1 MNSRTFIIASVV
13 IGLAGVVLGFAFLQ
27 KSGRQKI
34 VQRQKE
40 LEDRVEKVTEPM
52 TSSIRNF
59 NPVIPP
65 RPKQRS
71 GQREPVGVEEKPER
85 QGAPK
90 AVVASLTIFAG
101 DPPPAKAPQREPKGD
116 YAPAFRLVKCQLV
129 NTVDSSNITTP
140 IIGLVTDDL
149 WWNGK
154 IIIRA
159 DSEVHGVANVD
170 RVRERVASNGEFTF
184 VLNEPD
190 GTGRELVVHGMVLD
204 MEKDDNLDSYGITDG
219 SAGLRGDVIRTANSD
234 LIKLYAASLISGIA
248 GAFSSGANGVLG
260 NRVYTNNSSLGM
272 SALQGA
278 VINPAVGGTQS
289 VLDRYAEQIGSSIER
304 DGFFVR
310 VPAGKQFYV
319 YCTEAI
325 DLSKAIVAADD
336 VRLARED
343 ADFAKRQQRS
353 EVRRALPVNPY
364 ELINPLLPALGQI
377 LNNTSNT
384 NK

>member
-1 MNSRTFIIASVV
+1 MNSRTFISAAVV
-13 IGLAGVVLGFAFLQ
+13 IGVAGLVLGFALLQ
-27 KSGRQKI
+27 KGGHQKI

-40 LEDRVEKVTEPM
+40 LEVGVGKVTEPM

-59 NPVIPP
+59 NPVLPP
-65 RPKQRS
+65 KPRQRQ
-71 GQREPVGVEEKPER
+71 GQRVQMGVEDNLER
-85 QGAPK
+85 QEAPK
-90 AVVASLTIFAG
+90 TVVASLTIFAG
-101 DPPPAKAPQREPKGD
+101 DPQPDKAPQREPKGD

-159 DSEVHGVANVD
+159 ESEVHGVANVD
-170 RVRERVASNGEFTF
+170 RVRERIAGNGEFTF

-190 GTGRELVVHGMVLD
+190 GSGRELVVHGMVLD
-204 MEKDDNLDSYGITDG
+204 MEKDDTLDSYGITDG

-234 LIKLYAASLISGIA
+234 LIKLYAASLVSGIA

-278 VINPAVGGTQS
+278 VINPAVGGTQT
-289 VLDRYAEQIGSSIER
+289 VLDRYAEQIASSIER

-325 DLSKAIVAADD
+325 DLSNAVVAADD
-336 VRLARED
+336 VRVARED
-343 ADFAKRQQRS
+343 ADFAKRQQRA
-353 EVRRALPVNPY
+353 EVRRAEPVNPS
-364 ELINPLLPALGQI
+364 ELINPLLPALNQI
-377 LNNTSNT
+377 INST

>member
-1 MNSRTFIIASVV
+1 MNSRTFIAAALVT
-13 IGLAGVVLGFAFLQ
+13 GLIGVVLGFAFLQ
-27 KSGRQKI
+27 KGGPQKI
-34 VQRQKE
+34 VQRQRE
-40 LEDRVEKVTEPM
+40 LEDGVGKVTEPM

-59 NPVIPP
+59 NPVLPP
-65 RPKQRS
+65 KPRQRS
-71 GQREPVGVEEKPER
+71 APRLAVGVEENLQTQE
-85 QGAPK
+85 APK
-90 AVVASLTIFAG
+90 NVVTSLTIFAG
-101 DPPPAKAPQREPKGD
+101 DPQPAKASGREPKGD

-170 RVRERVASNGEFTF
+170 RIRERIASNGEFTF

-190 GTGRELVVHGMVLD
+190 GSGRELVVQGMALD
-204 MEKDDNLDSYGITDG
+204 MEKDAALDSYGITDG
-219 SAGLRGDVIRTANSD
+219 SAGLRGDVIRTANND

-260 NRVYTNNSSLGM
+260 NRVYTNSNSLGM
-272 SALQGA
+272 SALHGGL
-278 VINPAVGGTQS
+278 INPAVGGTQS

-325 DLSKAIVAADD
+325 DLSNAVIAADD
-336 VRLARED
+336 VRVARAD
-343 ADFAKRQQRS
+343 AEFAKRQQRS
-353 EVRRALPVNPY
+353 EVRRALPVNPSDV
-364 ELINPLLPALGQI
+364 INPLLPAI
-377 LNNTSNT
+377 DEIMKNT

>member
-1 MNSRTFIIASVV
+1 MNSRTLITAAVV
-13 IGLAGVVLGFAFLQ
+13 ICLTGVVLGLALFQ
-27 KSGRQKI
+27 RGGQQKI

-40 LEDRVEKVTEPM
+40 LENGMEKVTEPM

-59 NPVIPP
+59 NPMIAP
-65 RPKQRS
+65 RPRQRS
-71 GQREPVGVEEKPER
+71 GQGEPMRMEEKLER
-85 QGAPK
+85 REAPK
-90 AVVASLTIFAG
+90 TVVASLTIFAG
-101 DPPPAKAPQREPKGD
+101 DPQPVRPPQREPKGD
-116 YAPAFRLVKCQLV
+116 YAPAFRLLKCQLV

-154 IIIRA
+154 IIIRS

-170 RVRERVASNGEFTF
+170 RVRERIASNGEFTF

-190 GTGRELVVHGMVLD
+190 GSGRELVVHGMVLD
-204 MEKDDNLDSYGITDG
+204 MERNDTLDSYGITDG

-234 LIKLYAASLISGIA
+234 IIKLYAASLISGFA

-260 NRVYTNNSSLGM
+260 NRVYTNNSSLGL
-272 SALQGA
+272 SALQGG
-278 VINPAVGGTQS
+278 VINPAVGATQS

-325 DLSKAIVAADD
+325 DLSKAVVAADD
-336 VRLARED
+336 VRAARED
-343 ADFAKRQQRS
+343 ANFAKRQKQS
-353 EVRRALPVNPY
+353 EVRRALPVNPD
-364 ELINPLLPALGQI
+364 ELIKPLLPALGQI
-377 LNNTSNT
+377 INNTT
-384 NK
+384 K

>member
-1 MNSRTFIIASVV
+1 MNSRTFITAAVV
-13 IGLAGVVLGFAFLQ
+13 IGLAGVVLGFALLQ
-27 KSGRQKI
+27 KGGQQKI

-40 LEDRVEKVTEPM
+40 LEDGVGKVTEPM
-52 TSSIRNF
+52 TSSIRDF

-65 RPKQRS
+65 RPRQRS
-71 GQREPVGVEEKPER
+71 GQRESVTVEEKLVHEE
-85 QGAPK
+85 APK
-90 AVVASLTIFAG
+90 TVVAPLTIFAG
-101 DPPPAKAPQREPKGD
+101 EPQPAKAPQREPKGD

-170 RVRERVASNGEFTF
+170 RVRERIASNGEFTF

-190 GTGRELVVHGMVLD
+190 GSGRELVIHGLVLD

-219 SAGLRGDVIRTANSD
+219 SAGLRGDVIRTANND

-278 VINPAVGGTQS
+278 VINPAVGGTQG

-325 DLSKAIVAADD
+325 DLSRAVVAADD
-336 VRLARED
+336 VRTSRDD
-343 ADFAKRQQRS
+343 ADFAKSQQRA
-353 EVRRALPVNPY
+353 EVRRALPVNSD
-364 ELINPLLPALGQI
+364 ELINPLLPALNQI
-377 LNNTSNT
+377 INNSN
-384 NK
+384 K

>member
-1 MNSRTFIIASVV
+1 MSKRIFIPIGVV
-13 IGLAGVVLGFAFLQ
+13 IGLAGIVLWIALTQQRGPQ
-27 KSGRQKI
+27 KL

-40 LEDRVEKVTEPM
+40 LEQAIEKLTEPM

-59 NPVIPP
+59 NPVVV
-65 RPKQRS
+65 PKRQS
-71 GQREPVGVEEKPER
+71 GPIRREPVVLDER
-85 QGAPK
+85 SVRENTPKRVAAP
-90 AVVASLTIFAG
+90 LTIFAA
-101 DPPPAKAPQREPKGD
+101 DPQPGKAPSREPKGD

-159 DSEVHGVANVD
+159 NSEVHGVANVD
-170 RVRERVASNGEFTF
+170 RVRERIAGNGEFTF

-190 GTGRELVVHGMVLD
+190 GSGRELVVRGIVLD
-204 MEKDDNLDSYGITDG
+204 MEKDDSMDSYGITDG

-248 GAFSSGANGVLG
+248 GAFSSNANGILG
-260 NRVYTNNSSLGM
+260 NRVYTNNSALGL
-272 SALQGA
+272 STIQGLA
-278 VINPAVGGTQS
+278 VNPAVGAAQG
-289 VLDRYAEQIGSSIER
+289 VLDRYAEQIESSIER

-325 DLSKAIVAADD
+325 DLSKAVVAADD
-336 VRLARED
+336 VRAARES
-343 ADFAKRQQRS
+343 ADIAKSQERS
-353 EVRRALPVNPY
+353 EVRRALPVNPT
-364 ELINPLLPALGQI
+364 ELTNQLLPALGQI
-377 LNNTSNT
+377 LNNT

>member
-1 MNSRTFIIASVV
+1 MTKRTFIPVGVV
-13 IGLAGVVLGFAFLQ
+13 IGLAGIVLWIALSQQRGPQ
-27 KSGRQKI
+27 KL

-40 LEDRVEKVTEPM
+40 LEQGIEKLTEPM

-59 NPVIPP
+59 NPVVVTKRQPEP
-65 RPKQRS
+65 MR
-71 GQREPVGVEEKPER
+71 REPVVLDGRSER
-85 QGAPK
+85 ENVPKSVAAP
-90 AVVASLTIFAG
+90 LTIFAA
-101 DPPPAKAPQREPKGD
+101 DPQPVKPPSREPKGD

-159 DSEVHGVANVD
+159 NSEVHGVANVD
-170 RVRERVASNGEFTF
+170 RVRERIAGNGEFTF

-190 GTGRELVVHGMVLD
+190 GSGRELVVRGMVLD
-204 MEKDDNLDSYGITDG
+204 MEKDDSMDSYGITDG

-234 LIKLYAASLISGIA
+234 VIKLYAASLISGIA
-248 GAFSSGANGVLG
+248 GAFSSNANGILG
-260 NRVYTNNSSLGM
+260 NRVYTNNSALGL
-272 SALQGA
+272 SAIQGLA
-278 VINPAVGGTQS
+278 VNPAVGAAQG
-289 VLDRYAEQIGSSIER
+289 VLDRYAEQIESSIER

-325 DLSKAIVAADD
+325 DLSKAVVEADD
-336 VRLARED
+336 VRAARD
-343 ADFAKRQQRS
+343 SADFAKSQERS
-353 EVRRALPVNPY
+353 EVRRALPVNPT
-364 ELINPLLPALGQI
+364 ELTNQLLPALGQI
-377 LNNTSNT
+377 LNST

>member
-1 MNSRTFIIASVV
+1 MNSRTIISAAVV
-13 IGLAGVVLGFAFLQ
+13 MALAGAVLSFALLQ
-27 KSGRQKI
+27 KGGQRKI

-40 LEDRVEKVTEPM
+40 LEDGVGKVTEPM

-59 NPVIPP
+59 NPMLPLK
-65 RPKQRS
+65 PKEHA
-71 GQREPVGVEEKPER
+71 GQRPPVAMEERLER
-85 QGAPK
+85 QTAPK
-90 AVVASLTIFAG
+90 TAVASLTIFTG
-101 DPPPAKAPQREPKGD
+101 DPQLTKAPQRDPKGN

-129 NTVDSSNITTP
+129 NTVDSSNAMTP

-170 RVRERVASNGEFTF
+170 RVRERIASNGEFTF

-190 GTGRELVVHGMVLD
+190 GAGRELVVRGMVLD
-204 MEKDDNLDSYGITDG
+204 MEKDATLDSYGITDG
-219 SAGLRGDVIRTANSD
+219 SAGLRGDVIRTANND
-234 LIKLYAASLISGIA
+234 LIKLYAASLISGMA

-325 DLSKAIVAADD
+325 DLSRAVVAADD
-336 VRLARED
+336 VRNTREE
-343 ADFAKRQQRS
+343 AEFAKRLQRS
-353 EVRRALPVNPY
+353 EVRRALPVSPS
-364 ELINPLLPALGQI
+364 EVISPLLPALDEI
-377 LNNTSNT
+377 IKNT

>member
-1 MNSRTFIIASVV
+1 MNSRTFITAAVV
-13 IGLAGVVLGFAFLQ
+13 IGLAGVVLGFALLQ
-27 KSGRQKI
+27 KGGHQKI

-40 LEDRVEKVTEPM
+40 LEDGVGKVTEPM

-65 RPKQRS
+65 RPRQRS
-71 GQREPVGVEEKPER
+71 GQRESVSVEEKLGRE
-85 QGAPK
+85 QAPK
-90 AVVASLTIFAG
+90 TVVASLSIFAG
-101 DPPPAKAPQREPKGD
+101 DPQPAKAPQREPKGD

-159 DSEVHGVANVD
+159 NSEVHGVANVD
-170 RVRERVASNGEFTF
+170 RVRERIASNGEFTF

-190 GTGRELVVHGMVLD
+190 GSGRELVIHGLVLD

-219 SAGLRGDVIRTANSD
+219 SAGLRGDVIRTANND

-248 GAFSSGANGVLG
+248 GAFSSGASGVLG

-278 VINPAVGGTQS
+278 VINPAVGGTQG

-325 DLSKAIVAADD
+325 DLSRAVVAADD
-336 VRLARED
+336 VRVSRDD
-343 ADFAKRQQRS
+343 ADFAKRQQRT
-353 EVRRALPVNPY
+353 EVRRALPVNSD

-377 LNNTSNT
+377 INNSN
-384 NK
+384 K